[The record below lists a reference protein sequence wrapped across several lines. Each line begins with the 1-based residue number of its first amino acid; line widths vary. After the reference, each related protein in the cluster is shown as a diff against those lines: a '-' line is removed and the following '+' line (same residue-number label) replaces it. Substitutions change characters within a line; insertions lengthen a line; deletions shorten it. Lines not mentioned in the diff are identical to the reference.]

1 MRHDVRDA
9 QHEAIRKLYEAV
21 NALEWYVELA
31 RDASDEL
38 TDEEATNANRLDILK
53 ETIEDVLDEVIGD

>member
-1 MRHDVRDA
+1 MRYEVRNA
-9 QHEAIRKLYEAV
+9 QHEAIKKLYEAV

-31 RDASDEL
+31 HDASEEL
-38 TDEEATNANRLDILK
+38 TDEEAIEANKLDILK